1 MYRIELINKKTK
13 QVINYDDVVDLN
25 DGEKM
30 FFKFQINTK
39 QLDDGEYTLNLYDD
53 DTLIKTDTLNVGDFN
68 AKALQY
74 KRGEDIYV
82 ETKIDVELT
91 NKFVELTDINSTIYP
106 DDGIDGMLSVT
117 VDATPLYNRGV
128 EDGVNE
134 QKNRLTS
141 ITITENGEYSN
152 EDGYNEI
159 VVEVQPNLQEKSVN
173 VTDNNTTVTADEEF
187 DGMKSVEI
195 NATPLYNSGYNDGK
209 SDGVEQGYNNGYAVG
224 STEGYQNGVQVGYN
238 DGYATGKAEG
248 ITTQRDL
255 MTTLSV
261 RSNGLWRRDDGYN
274 EVDVNVESFSY
285 LTNTVDVEGL
295 SELGWSDDDINYYK
309 DNSLH
314 YEWQNKDYIVS
325 QGNKEIVINSV
336 DDIEQYRENPDFEY
350 FPYFEITDSNLY
362 YKFSSCKYLKGIP
375 KLDFS
380 KVTNLNNAFYNCE
393 SLLTIPPIDVSS
405 ATGLTA
411 TFLGCSNLKQV
422 PMFDFPSATLV
433 NGLFKGCK
441 SLETV
446 PCYDV
451 SGVKDISAFF
461 MDCSNLKQVP
471 QFNVSSATNMAS
483 FVRNCTQLKEFPMI
497 QTQTVSDFSSFF
509 EGCVNLE
516 SVPQLDMTNGRN
528 LSCFV
533 KGCTK
538 LTTFPMLDFQ
548 STLVFIEEMFS
559 GCENLITIPQLNF
572 ASAERSAK
580 LFYGCKK
587 LESVPDLDLG
597 SSTDLSNSFY
607 NCTNLKSIGKLKTQ
621 SVTNFGYLLYGCT
634 NLQSIGLLDFTSA
647 KNLGTVCGYS
657 ELKNLTDLG
666 GFKNLKI
673 NWNDNNGLPKC
684 PNLTKQSVLNVIN
697 NLYDF
702 RANGDSTTTRT
713 IKFHKN
719 SLALLSDDEKAIATA
734 KGWVLTS

>member
-13 QVINYDDVVDLN
+13 QVIKYDDVVDLN

-82 ETKIDVELT
+82 ETKIDVQLN
-91 NKFVELTDINSTIYP
+91 NKFVELNEINSTIYP

-141 ITITENGEYSN
+141 ISITENDTYIN

-159 VVEVQPNLQEKSVN
+159 TVDVQPNLQEKYVN

-195 NATPLYNSGYNDGK
+195 NATPIYNNGYNDGK
-209 SDGVEQGYNNGYAVG
+209 SDGVEQGYNNGYNVG
-224 STEGYQNGVQVGYN
+224 STEGYNNGVQVGYN

-336 DDIEQYRENPDFEY
+336 DDVRQNINNPDFEY
-350 FPYFEITDSNLY
+350 CPYFDSSNEQY
-362 YKFSSCKYLKGIP
+362 SRIFQYCKYLKSIP
-375 KLDFS
+375 L
-380 KVTNLNNAFYNCE
+380 LNTTRFTSLSNAFDGCAN
-393 SLLTIPPIDVSS
+393 LQTIPPINTENVTNMYS
-405 ATGLTA
+405 
-411 TFLGCSNLKQV
+411 TFRGCLLLQYIPLLNTEKVTDISYA
-422 PMFDFPSATLV
+422 FDE
-433 NGLFKGCK
+433 CK
-441 SLETV
+441 SIQYIPHLNTEKVTNMGNTFRKCISLKSIPHLNTENVTYMGRMFQGCEVLTTIPLLKTSNVTNMEYIFENCINLNNV
-446 PCYDV
+446 PLLDTSNV
-451 SGVKDISAFF
+451 TSLQNAFSGCNKLTTI
-461 MDCSNLKQVP
+461 P
-471 QFNVSSATNMAS
+471 QFNTSKVTRVEYMFS
-483 FVRNCTQLKEFPMI
+483 NCNQLISLPLL
-497 QTQTVSDFSSFF
+497 DFSSVQYIGYFF
-509 EGCVNLE
+509 GFSN
-516 SVPQLDMTNGRN
+516 MTN
-528 LSCFV
+528 
-533 KGCTK
+533 
-538 LTTFPMLDFQ
+538 
-548 STLVFIEEMFS
+548 
-559 GCENLITIPQLNF
+559 LIN
-572 ASAERSAK
+572 
-580 LFYGCKK
+580 
-587 LESVPDLDLG
+587 
-597 SSTDLSNSFY
+597 
-607 NCTNLKSIGKLKTQ
+607 
-621 SVTNFGYLLYGCT
+621 
-634 NLQSIGLLDFTSA
+634 
-647 KNLGTVCGYS
+647 
-657 ELKNLTDLG
+657 LG
-666 GFKNLKI
+666 GFKDLKVD
-673 NWNDNNGLPKC
+673 WKGSGCLSYA
-684 PNLTKQSVLNVIN
+684 PNLTKESVLNVIN
-697 NLYDF
+697 HLYNF
-702 RANGDSTTTRT
+702 RENGDSTTTKT
-713 IKFHKN
+713 INLHKN

-734 KGWVLTS
+734 KGWVLAS

>member
-1 MYRIELINKKTK
+1 MYSIELINKKTK
-13 QVINYDDVVDLN
+13 QVIKYDDVVDLN

-53 DTLIKTDTLNVGDFN
+53 DVLIKTDTLNVGDFN

-82 ETKIDVELT
+82 ETKIDVQLT
-91 NKFVELTDINSTIYP
+91 NKFVELNDINSTVYP
-106 DDGIDGMLSVT
+106 DEGFDGMLSVT
-117 VDATPLYNRGV
+117 VDATPLYNKSKAEGIEIGYADGKQDGIDEGYATGR

-141 ITITENGEYSN
+141 ISITENGEYSN

-159 VVEVQPNLQEKSVN
+159 TVDVQPNLQEKYVN

-195 NATPLYNSGYNDGK
+195 NATPIYNNGYNVGK

-274 EVDVNVESFSY
+274 EVNVNVESFSY

-336 DDIEQYRENPDFEY
+336 ADIKQNNDNPDFE
-350 FPYFEITDSNLY
+350 FCPYFEQTSTYPTYFFTN
-362 YKFSSCKYLKGIP
+362 CEYLKGIP
-375 KLDFS
+375 LIDFS
-380 KVTNLNNAFYNCE
+380 IAKDMQYAFNYCMRLE
-393 SLLTIPPIDVSS
+393 TIPPIDTSNVTNMSNMFDS
-405 ATGLTA
+405 
-411 TFLGCSNLKQV
+411 CSNLTSIPPLNTSNV
-422 PMFDFPSATLV
+422 TYMS
-433 NGLFKGCK
+433 NMFKGCSK
-441 SLETV
+441 
-446 PCYDV
+446 
-451 SGVKDISAFF
+451 
-461 MDCSNLKQVP
+461 
-471 QFNVSSATNMAS
+471 
-483 FVRNCTQLKEFPMI
+483 
-497 QTQTVSDFSSFF
+497 
-509 EGCVNLE
+509 
-516 SVPQLDMTNGRN
+516 
-528 LSCFV
+528 
-533 KGCTK
+533 
-538 LTTFPMLDFQ
+538 
-548 STLVFIEEMFS
+548 
-559 GCENLITIPQLNF
+559 LITISPIDTSKVINMNSMFFDCTSLTSIPLLDTSKVTNMNSMF
-572 ASAERSAK
+572 NNCNNLTKIPPIDTSKVDNMNK

-587 LESVPDLDLG
+587 LESLPLID
-597 SSTDLSNSFY
+597 TSNVTNMNSMFY
-607 NCTNLKSIGKLKTQ
+607 NCNKLTTIPTIDT
-621 SVTNFGYLLYGCT
+621 SNVTNMNSMFYSCYNLTKIPPLNTSNVTDMFNIFYSCRNITTIPPLNTSKVTNVSNMFSNCT
-634 NLQSIGLLDFTSA
+634 SLQSIGLLDFSNVT
-647 KNLGTVCGYS
+647 NLSTFFGYGDITT
-657 ELKNLTDLG
+657 LTDLG

-673 NWNDNNGLPKC
+673 DWNENFGLMRC
-684 PNLTKQSVLNVIN
+684 TNLTKQSVLNVIN
-697 NLYDF
+697 NVYDF

>member
-39 QLDDGEYTLNLYDD
+39 QLDDGEYILNLYDD
-53 DTLIKTDTLNVGDFN
+53 DTLIKTDTLSVGDFN

-82 ETKIDVELT
+82 ETKIDVELN
-91 NKFVELTDINSTIYP
+91 NKFVELNEINTTVYP

-117 VDATPLYNRGV
+117 VDATQVYNRGV

-134 QKNRLTS
+134 QKNKLTS
-141 ITITENGEYSN
+141 ISITENGEYSN
-152 EDGYNEI
+152 EDGYSE
-159 VVEVQPNLQEKSVN
+159 VVVDVLPKLQEKYVN

-224 STEGYQNGVQVGYN
+224 STEGYNNGVQVGYN

-309 DNSLH
+309 DNTLH

-325 QGNKEIVINSV
+325 QGNKQIVINSV
-336 DDIEQYRENPDFEY
+336 SDIAQYKDNPDFE
-350 FPYFEITDSNLY
+350 FCPYFEITDSNLY
-362 YKFSSCKYLKGIP
+362 YKFASCKHLKGIP
-375 KLDFS
+375 TLDFS
-380 KVTNLNNAFYNCE
+380 KVTNLDNAFYNCE

-405 ATGLTA
+405 VTGLTG
-411 TFLGCSNLKQV
+411 TFMDCSNLKQV
-422 PMFDFPSATLV
+422 PMLDFPSATAI

-446 PCYDV
+446 PLYDL
-451 SGVKDISAFF
+451 SGVKDISALF

-471 QFNVSSATNMAS
+471 QFNVSSAVNMSS

-497 QTQTVSDFSSFF
+497 QTQTVRDFGSFF

-516 SVPQLDMTNGRN
+516 SVAQLAMTNGRN

-559 GCENLITIPQLNF
+559 GCDNLITIPQLNF

-580 LFYGCKK
+580 LFYNCKK

-597 SSTDLSNSFY
+597 SSTDLNMSFY
-607 NCTNLKSIGKLKTQ
+607 NCANLKSIGKLRTQ

-647 KNLGTVCGYS
+647 RTLGTFCGYS

-666 GFKNLKI
+666 GFKNLNI
-673 NWNDNNGLPKC
+673 DWNDSFGLVKC
-684 PNLTKQSVLNVIN
+684 PNLTKESVLNVIN
-697 NLYDF
+697 HLYDF

-719 SLALLSDDEKAIATA
+719 SLALLSDDEKAIATN
-734 KGWVLTS
+734 KGWVLSS